1 VGNVARITEKINRS
15 LVGGPEESRP
25 FERPRCRWGIN
36 IKMDIKEL
44 GCGDVCRIYVA
55 AGM

>member
-1 VGNVARITEKINRS
+1 MARITEKINRS